1 MAPRQSPFLHSEM
14 GAPMMTARS
23 ENHRLSQSPNEA
35 MPTSGDPG
43 TMLTN
48 SRYEG
53 ADVEPETVDSVT
65 DALAMAEEAEAEASR
80 AEALAAAALAR
91 ARAIRQ
97 RRAQAASSAPAPE
110 AGPIDTA
117 TEGEGKKN
125 RPAPRVKARAQPA
138 EAPPRRTSD
147 AASVDTRADSECGAD
162 ELEDVPSVSRQ
173 RRSGHQILRAA
184 AVVVASSTI
193 CALLA
198 LSGVMIRHH
207 QRAVTDR
214 HRSLEF
220 AAAAEEA
227 AVMLLSLD
235 FNDANEDMQRIA
247 DHSTGQFHDDFQ
259 SHANEFGKVMQAS
272 KIAMKASVKAA
283 AVESVDGDS
292 AVVLVAATSKASGV
306 AAAKNAP
313 RAWRLRIRI
322 SRDGNELKMSRV
334 EFLP

>member
-1 MAPRQSPFLHSEM
+1 M

-23 ENHRLSQSPNEA
+23 DNRRLGKSPNEA

-43 TMLTN
+43 TMLTK

-53 ADVEPETVDSVT
+53 VDVEPETVDSVT

-80 AEALAAAALAR
+80 AEALAAAALVR

-97 RRAQAASSAPAPE
+97 RRAQAASSAPAAPD
-110 AGPIDTA
+110 AGPVDTA
-117 TEGEGKKN
+117 TEGEGMKS
-125 RPAPRVKARAQPA
+125 RPGRRVKVPAQPA
-138 EAPPRRTSD
+138 EAD
-147 AASVDTRADSECGAD
+147 WECGAD
-162 ELEDVPSVSRQ
+162 ELEDIPSVSRQ
-173 RRSGHQILRAA
+173 RRSGHRILRAA
-184 AVVVASSTI
+184 AVAVGSSAI

-198 LSGVMIRHH
+198 LSGLMIRHH

-214 HRSLEF
+214 HRSFEF

-259 SHANEFGKVMQAS
+259 SHADEFGKVMQAS
-272 KIAMKASVKAA
+272 KIVMKASVKAA

-306 AAAKNAP
+306 AAANNAP